1 MKGSYNMAQIVAG
14 TPYWSSITQIPQQYP
29 YLTEDIQCDIAIVG
43 GGASGALAAYQLSKE
58 NIDTVLVD
66 ANLFG
71 FGSTSVCSSVL
82 QYEIDYDLTG
92 LKELIGLEK
101 ALRAFR
107 ACVKGLDDLSKLIVE
122 LDQDVG
128 FTRRDCFY
136 YSPDCAGV
144 EQIKQ
149 EFLLRR
155 HNGFPVELYDNIKA
169 AEKFSFRVESGIY
182 TTGLA
187 GEIDPYKFTHALIKN
202 AIDNGLRAYENTPIE
217 TVTPEGDGLVL
228 ETRTRHKIHCKKLV
242 NSCGYA
248 AAKEACK
255 VASLRTSFCVVTEP
269 VKNFNGWYNRCI
281 IRDDGDPY
289 TFMRTTEDNRI
300 LIGGLDSTL
309 IDGHGTFAGIIKL
322 PAIVQRKYDVLE
334 QKLISMFTG
343 IDNIKAEYRFSGIS
357 ADTPDGLPYIGEIC
371 GNPNVY
377 YDICCGSN
385 GIIYG
390 MLGAN
395 IIRDL
400 YLGHEPQDLDLFC
413 ISREC

>member
-1 MKGSYNMAQIVAG
+1 MAQIVAG
-14 TPYWSSITQIPQQYP
+14 LPYWSSITQIPQQYP
-29 YLTEDIQCDIAIVG
+29 YLTEDIECDIAVVG
-43 GGASGALAAYQLSKE
+43 AGATGALAAYQLSKA
-58 NIDTVLVD
+58 NINTVLVD
-66 ANLFG
+66 SDLFG

-107 ACVKGLDDLSKLIVE
+107 ACVRGLDDLSKLIAE
-122 LDQDVG
+122 LEQDVG
-128 FTRRDCFY
+128 FTRRDSFY
-136 YSPDCAGV
+136 YCPDCAGA
-144 EQIKQ
+144 EQIKE

-155 HNGFPVELYDNIKA
+155 HNGFPVELYDNLKSA
-169 AEKFSFRVESGIY
+169 DKFSFRVESGIY
-182 TTGLA
+182 STSLA
-187 GEIDPYKFTHALIKN
+187 GEIDPYKLTHSLIKN
-202 AIDNGLRAYENTPIE
+202 AVDNNGLRAYENTPVE
-217 TVTPEGDGLVL
+217 TVTSDSNGLVL

-242 NSCGYA
+242 NASGYA
-248 AAKEACK
+248 AAKEAGK

-269 VKNFNGWYNRCI
+269 VNNFNGWYNRCI

-289 TFMRTTEDNRI
+289 TYMRTTEDNRI

-322 PAIVQRKYDVLE
+322 PAIVQKKYDVLE

-343 IDNIKAEYRFSGIS
+343 IDNIKAQYRFSGIF
-357 ADTPDGLPYIGEIC
+357 ADTPDGLPYVGELK

-385 GIIYG
+385 GIVYG

-395 IIRDL
+395 MIRDL
-400 YLGHEPQDLDLFC
+400 YLGGEPQDLDLFC
-413 ISREC
+413 ISRD